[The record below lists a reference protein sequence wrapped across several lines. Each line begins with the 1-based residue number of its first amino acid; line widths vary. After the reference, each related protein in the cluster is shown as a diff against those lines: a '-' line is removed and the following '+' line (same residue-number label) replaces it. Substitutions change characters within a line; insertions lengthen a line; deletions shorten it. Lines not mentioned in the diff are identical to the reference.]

1 MIITDV
7 VQSAKSITQK
17 TLRYAHAVKSLQG
30 PSQLTQLTE
39 KNIIIGLYV

>member
-7 VQSAKSITQK
+7 VQSARCITQK
-17 TLRYAHAVKSLQG
+17 ILLYVHAVKLSQG